1 MISCRKFLL
10 YLLLVLSINAFAQPD
25 KGLKTINGKEVMLH
39 KVLTK
44 ETWTG
49 IARTYNLSINDVK
62 SVNPGIVDLK
72 EGQIINVPLL
82 PSLQSTNNNT
92 TKKQAAE
99 SASPSPAINDTQ
111 NNTTQATTPKNTS
124 GKHTVKEKETL
135 FGIAKKYGVK
145 VDDIKKWNNNI
156 ATVKIGQVINIKN
169 PAVVKPLETTTAETG
184 KKEPAA
190 IPAEKKIETKSEIKE
205 KPVLAKAEIIKNEK
219 PAVKKENPSEIPTE
233 IAATKPAKTEPAL
246 KTEKTIV
253 LDNEQKSSTKKNEV
267 KNNSG
272 SVVSEYKETGMAA
285 WIKDGSLNQNK
296 YYALHRS
303 APLGTIVKVNN
314 RMNGEYV
321 FVKVVGQ
328 LPDSGDN
335 QKQII
340 KISEAA
346 AKKIGAVNEHFQ
358 VELNYG
364 VLN

>member
-1 MISCRKFLL
+1 MIFNRKFLL
-10 YLLLVLSINAFAQPD
+10 YVLLFISFNAFAQPD

-39 KVLTK
+39 KVLSK

-49 IARTYNLSINDVK
+49 IARTYNLSIDDVK
-62 SVNPGIVDLK
+62 SVNPGIIDLK

-82 PSLQSTNNNT
+82 PSLPSTKNNATN
-92 TKKQAAE
+92 KPLVE
-99 SASPSPAINDTQ
+99 SATPAPVPGTTQ
-111 NNTTQATTPKNTS
+111 NNTTQANEHKNAS

-156 ATVKIGQVINIKN
+156 ATVKIGQIINIKN
-169 PAVVKPLETTTAETG
+169 PATVKTADIANKETD
-184 KKEPAA
+184 KKELAA
-190 IPAEKKIETKSEIKE
+190 TPIEKKIETKGEAKE
-205 KPVLAKAEIIKNEK
+205 KPVLGKSEIIKNEK
-219 PAVKKENPSEIPTE
+219 PADKNQNTSQTPAQAEV
-233 IAATKPAKTEPAL
+233 TKPAKIEPVTKA
-246 KTEKTIV
+246 EKPIV
-253 LDNEQKSSTKKNEV
+253 LDNEQKSSTQKNDV

-272 SVVSEYKETGMAA
+272 SVVREYNETGMAA

-296 YYALHRS
+296 YYALHRT

-335 QKQII
+335 EKQII

-364 VLN
+364 ILN